1 MESGEQE
8 IAAASEHLTHGID
21 KKPSV
26 QQLLEMLG
34 AEAEPEKRKS
44 LISALGRDYTN
55 GIWVS
60 RARQSHVL
68 AIPVPKDLDAQFK
81 LPPQPVKTR

>member
-1 MESGEQE
+1 MRVSALWRYHARLQQRGGERLPPKGTGRYFTR
-8 IAAASEHLTHGID
+8 SLLTTPG
-21 KKPSV
+21 
-26 QQLLEMLG
+26 
-34 AEAEPEKRKS
+34 

-60 RARQSHVL
+60 QARRSHVL